1 MNGMP
6 YIDSNMNPN
15 GLLPNNNINLYY
27 TFERLNNRINRL
39 EKQVRILDNKVNNL
53 SNINP
58 QFIKNNYDD
67 NDNMYIL

>member
-6 YIDSNMNPN
+6 YIDSNMNQN
-15 GLLPNNNINLYY
+15 GLLPNNNINLYN